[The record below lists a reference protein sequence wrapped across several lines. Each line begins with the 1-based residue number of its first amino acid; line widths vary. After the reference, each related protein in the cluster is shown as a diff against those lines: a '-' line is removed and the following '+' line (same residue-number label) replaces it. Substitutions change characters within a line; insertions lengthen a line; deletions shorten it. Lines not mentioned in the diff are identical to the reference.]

1 MGQRSELGLTVLS
14 WSWKKH
20 INLTYP
26 FLLVMNEL
34 LSQKKMSNL
43 QEVMNWLLMSK
54 MWSRLGQVLPNMNL
68 DNLGKNGLIIQ

>member
-34 LSQKKMSNL
+34 LSQKKDVELARSHEL
-43 QEVMNWLLMSK
+43 AADV
-54 MWSRLGQVLPNMNL
+54 
-68 DNLGKNGLIIQ
+68 KNVVKTWTSFAKHESG